1 MVGRRHGGRGSH
13 SSTSQLNLSRFRHR
27 NSLKP
32 TQRSLQKCSRQAEKC
47 MSVSPCMAAYVAS
60 VKAKEPPH
68 SLRYIGSMVGAYTRP
83 LLTST

>member
-1 MVGRRHGGRGSH
+1 
-13 SSTSQLNLSRFRHR
+13 
-27 NSLKP
+27 
-32 TQRSLQKCSRQAEKC
+32 
-47 MSVSPCMAAYVAS
+47 MAAYVAS